1 MKAKQGKGGM
11 EEFENPMISGQR
23 EGGESPSV
31 TPATMLEE
39 GEGDLTEE
47 EFAAIENVFEK
58 MDKDHNG
65 SVSREEL
72 EAALLESPLNHPE
85 RPLTD
90 EDIDRVMRSLDTD
103 GSGEISAEEFRA
115 REAAAL
121 ERMKGLYQNMQET
134 YTNIVS
140 CHNIAAIWV
149 AFFLRCQRYGC

>member
-1 MKAKQGKGGM
+1 MKASPKGGM
-11 EEFENPMISGQR
+11 EEFENPMTAR
-23 EGGESPSV
+23 DDSPSV
-31 TPATMLEE
+31 TPAAMLEE
-39 GEGDLTEE
+39 GDGDLTEE

-140 CHNIAAIWV
+140 CHNRSIAAIWV

>member
-1 MKAKQGKGGM
+1 MKASPKGGM
-11 EEFENPMISGQR
+11 EEFENPMTAR
-23 EGGESPSV
+23 DDSPSV

-39 GEGDLTEE
+39 GDGDLTEE